1 MIKDCI
7 VCNTKFETNHPNYL
21 TCSYK
26 CNKINKVIKRYAR
39 TNNDWHAYFR
49 HLLSKKSNSDLTIEG
64 LIKLLIR
71 QQGRCALSG
80 EDLTCIHKRGKV
92 IQTNASIDRINAGGE
107 YNMANIQL
115 VCRALNSFRGASQLN
130 DFINW
135 CKKVA
140 NKWHTQNPQDPTR
153 GNGN

>member
-1 MIKDCI
+1 MLKDCI
-7 VCNTKFETNHPNYL
+7 VCNTKFETNHPSYL

-39 TNNDWHAYFR
+39 TNNDWYAYFK
-49 HLLSKKSNSDLTIEG
+49 HLLM
-64 LIKLLIR
+64 R

-140 NKWHTQNPQDPTR
+140 DKWHTQNPPGPTR
-153 GNGN
+153 GNGT